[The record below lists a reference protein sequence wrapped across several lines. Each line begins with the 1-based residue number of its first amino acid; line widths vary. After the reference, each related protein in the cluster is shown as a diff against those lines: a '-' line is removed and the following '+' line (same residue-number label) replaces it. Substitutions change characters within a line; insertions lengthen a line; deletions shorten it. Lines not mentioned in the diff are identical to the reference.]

1 MRQVLEHSG
10 AAALADAAQ
19 LAVSEVITNALVHA
33 GAPIHLRV
41 AYLDTRLRV
50 EVADGSPTF
59 PSPRDYTSLAG
70 TGRGLT
76 LLDDSVDRWGVFAHG
91 DGKLVWF
98 EIGAAGG
105 AADPSP
111 GTGRTEDADRATVQV
126 ELHNVPLLMH
136 AAWQEHAAA
145 LLRDFLLLTLEDD
158 PDALELHAQASEA
171 LGLLRDQLPTP
182 EIGDDAE
189 AIMAAAVEP
198 EVSSEVSVLA
208 VPRDS
213 VAHFETL
220 DHLMDRAVAAADGG
234 LLLVPA
240 TQPEVQEM
248 RAWLCRQVREQS
260 LDQAAPAPWAART
273 DVRRPVDGSVVTDW
287 DPQQVFGSDRALLAA
302 DESSIVV
309 AVSRAALALL
319 GFSDAGELVGR
330 RVIAIIPPRFRQAH
344 IAGTTLHSVNGR
356 APLLG
361 ARVTV
366 PVLLA
371 DGSEQAVDL
380 RIDAHRRSAGRK
392 VFIAEFFP
400 PDPRA
405 RP

>member
-98 EIGAAGG
+98 EIGGD
-105 AADPSP
+105 ADSSLE
-111 GTGRTEDADRATVQV
+111 TGRTEDADRATVQV

-145 LLRDFLLLTLEDD
+145 LLRDFLLLSLEDE

-182 EIGDDAE
+182 EVGDDAE
-189 AIMAAAVEP
+189 AIMASAVEP
-198 EVSSEVSVLA
+198 EVSSEVSMLA

-213 VAHFETL
+213 VTHFETL

-240 TQPEVQEM
+240 TQPEIQEM
-248 RAWLCRQVREQS
+248 RAWLCGQVRDQS
-260 LDQAAPAPWAART
+260 RGRAAPAAWAART
-273 DVRRPVDGSVVTDW
+273 DVRQPVDGAVVTDW
-287 DPQQVFGSDRALLAA
+287 DPQEVFGSDLALLAA

-319 GFSDAGELVGR
+319 GFRDAGELVGR
-330 RVIAIIPPRFRQAH
+330 RVISIIPPRFRQAH

-361 ARVTV
+361 ARVAV

-371 DGSEQAVDL
+371 DGSEKAVDV

-400 PDPRA
+400 TDPGGRL
-405 RP
+405 